1 MIDTEVLIIGGGAA
15 GLTAAIELS
24 KKHKVSVISKETI
37 IDSSTW
43 YAQGGIAAVMGE
55 KDTVEEHIADTL
67 EVGDGICDKDA
78 VAHCVKNSKS
88 AIDWLIEMGVNFTM
102 TQDGEKLHL
111 TQEGG
116 HSKRRVAHS
125 KDTTG
130 KEVSNSLIARARK
143 IKNITIYE
151 NHLAVDLITSNRS
164 CLGAY
169 VFDKKKEE
177 VVTFKSNATILASG
191 GASKVYL
198 YTSNPDGTSGD
209 GMALAWRAGCELS
222 NMEFNQ
228 FHPTCL
234 YHPEAKSFLISEA
247 LRGEGAYLLNHENE
261 RLSLIH
267 I

>member
-1 MIDTEVLIIGGGAA
+1 MIDTQVLIIGGGAA

-24 KKHKVSVISKETI
+24 QKHKVSVISKETI
-37 IDSSTW
+37 VDSSTW

-67 EVGDGICDKDA
+67 EVGDEICDKDA

-143 IKNITIYE
+143 LKNITIYE
-151 NHLAVDLITSNRS
+151 NHLAVDL
-164 CLGAY
+164 
-169 VFDKKKEE
+169 
-177 VVTFKSNATILASG
+177 
-191 GASKVYL
+191 
-198 YTSNPDGTSGD
+198 
-209 GMALAWRAGCELS
+209 
-222 NMEFNQ
+222 
-228 FHPTCL
+228 
-234 YHPEAKSFLISEA
+234 
-247 LRGEGAYLLNHENE
+247 
-261 RLSLIH
+261 LSLIH

>member
-1 MIDTEVLIIGGGAA
+1 MIDAEVLVIGGGAA

-24 KKHKVSVISKETI
+24 QKHKVSVISKETI
-37 IDSSTW
+37 VDSSTW

-67 EVGDGICDKDA
+67 EVGDGICDKHA

-102 TQDGEKLHL
+102 TQNGEKLHL

-164 CLGAY
+164 CLGC
-169 VFDKKKEE
+169 
-177 VVTFKSNATILASG
+177 L
-191 GASKVYL
+191 L
-198 YTSNPDGTSGD
+198 YTSPSPRD
-209 GMALAWRAGCELS
+209 
-222 NMEFNQ
+222 
-228 FHPTCL
+228 
-234 YHPEAKSFLISEA
+234 Y
-247 LRGEGAYLLNHENE
+247 
-261 RLSLIH
+261 
-267 I
+267 